1 MQSITTLSGLQKTVS
16 QWKQQG
22 LRVGLVPTMG
32 NLHEGHASLVVLG
45 QSLCDKVVVSIFV
58 NPLQFGEGEDYQAYP
73 RTIEADCELLDK
85 LGTDVVFMPDEVEVY
100 PPGHSAHSAGVRV
113 RLPDELENI
122 LCGHDRPGHFAGV
135 ARVVARLFSMVK
147 PDVAIF
153 GEKDYQQLLVIRHL
167 TRSLD
172 LPIEIVGAPVIR
184 ETDGLA
190 MSSRNGYL
198 DAAQRARAAAIYR
211 VLCQMRDA
219 LQAGDNDFP
228 VLEQQARQQLIEAG
242 LEPDYVS
249 IRRAE
254 DLQPPSRDHQSLQL
268 LAAASL
274 GKARLIDNLH
284 VDLTFQNR

>member
-1 MQSITTLSGLQKTVS
+1 MQSVTSLSALQKTVS

-22 LRVGLVPTMG
+22 LSVGLVATMG
-32 NLHEGHASLVVLG
+32 NLHEGHASLVTRAQL
-45 QSLCDKVVVSIFV
+45 LCDKVVVSIFV
-58 NPLQFGEGEDYQAYP
+58 NPTQFGEAEDYQGYP

-85 LGTDVVFMPDEVEVY
+85 LSTDLVFMPDEVEVY
-100 PPGHSAHSAGVRV
+100 PQGHSAGVRLT
-113 RLPDELENI
+113 LPDELENI

-153 GEKDYQQLLVIRHL
+153 GEKDYQQLLLIRYL
-167 TRSLD
+167 TKSLD

-198 DAAQRARAAAIYR
+198 DAGQRARAGAIYR

-254 DLQPPSRDHQSLQL
+254 DLQAPSRDHQSLQL

-284 VDLTFQNR
+284 VDLAFLDR